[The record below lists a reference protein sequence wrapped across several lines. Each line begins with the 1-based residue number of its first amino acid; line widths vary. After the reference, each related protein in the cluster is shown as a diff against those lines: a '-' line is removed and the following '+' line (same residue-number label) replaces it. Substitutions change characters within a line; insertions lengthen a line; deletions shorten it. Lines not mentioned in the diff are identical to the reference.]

1 MRRVEAAE
9 RMAQRTRDTLDARAR
24 AAELFPG
31 ALRPSTAQA
40 IARAE
45 SPGQGVA
52 LMLVAPEFMRR

>member
-9 RMAQRTRDTLDARAR
+9 RMAARTRDTIDARAR
-24 AAELFPG
+24 AAVLFPG
-31 ALRPSTAQA
+31 ALSATTSQA

-45 SPGQGVA
+45 SASQGVA